1 MNLLAIIPA
10 RSGSK
15 GIIDKNIKLLG
26 PHPLIA
32 HTIIAAQDSGIF
44 SEVMVSTDSPHYAQ
58 IAKSYGASVPFLRS
72 EKNSSDEAKSIDC
85 VLEVLENYRALGK
98 SFESIA
104 LLQPTSPLRDASDI
118 KNAYTL
124 FCQNDAQPLCS
135 VHEVSINPLLI
146 RKLESCHLTPIMSAN
161 STQRRQDIG
170 KFYKVNGAIYMH
182 KTCELTP
189 TTSLNDAPI
198 GFEMEASHS
207 IDIDTP
213 TDWEAAS
220 ALLTAGTK

>member
-1 MNLLAIIPA
+1 MNSIAIIPA

-26 PHPLIA
+26 PYPLIA
-32 HTIIAAQDSGIF
+32 YTIIAAKKSGIF

-58 IAKSYGASVPFLRS
+58 IAKNYGASVPFLRS
-72 EKNSSDEAKSIDC
+72 KKNSNDKARSIDC
-85 VLEVLENYRALGK
+85 VLEVLENYHTLGK

-104 LLQPTSPLRDASDI
+104 LLQPTSPLRDANDI
-118 KNAYTL
+118 KNAYSL
-124 FCQNDAQPLCS
+124 FCENNAKPLCS
-135 VHEVSINPLLI
+135 VHEIFINPFLI
-146 RKLESCHLTPIMSAN
+146 RRFESTHLSPIVNAN
-161 STQRRQDIG
+161 STLCRQDIG

-198 GFEMEASHS
+198 GFEMEVSHS
-207 IDIDTP
+207 IDIDTLE
-213 TDWEAAS
+213 DWEEARE
-220 ALLTAGTK
+220 LLTILSK